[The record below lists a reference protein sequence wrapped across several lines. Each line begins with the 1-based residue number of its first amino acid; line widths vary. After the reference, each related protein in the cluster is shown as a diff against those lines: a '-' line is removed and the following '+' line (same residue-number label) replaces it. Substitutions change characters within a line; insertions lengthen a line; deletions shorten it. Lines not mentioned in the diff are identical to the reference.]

1 MIRDIFN
8 SLLISLFPDGY
19 FTDDVL
25 SFIERRENGEVATL
39 DKSARDAIVE
49 IITPLTIKCGD
60 KSQGHSN
67 AFEIVCSHMNCS
79 WSNLKTRYM
88 NKNKVEKPQQK
99 KK

>member
-49 IITPLTIKCGD
+49 IITPLAIK
-60 KSQGHSN
+60 H
-67 AFEIVCSHMNCS
+67 VT
-79 WSNLKTRYM
+79 NLRDIQIPL
-88 NKNKVEKPQQK
+88 NLSVLI
-99 KK
+99 